1 MNGFNVGV
9 LVSLGDMELALDYL
23 NDEKV
28 FEPEITEYQKDRR
41 QTAEKQK
48 ISDIGHGTFELNTQS
63 HSSSIRNSSVE
74 DESELHARGVEVE
87 DDTVVHPPED
97 ELNEWDETYSDE
109 YTSSEEADEFDDYS
123 DEFDDE
129 DCIELSEDEE
139 EYGDEQEDSDEFED
153 NSIEL
158 SEDEEEYSNKQEE
171 YSDEQ
176 EEYGD
181 EQEEYNDEQDNLELE
196 RQILEAQRKLKEAKE
211 RKDRALAAK
220 KALKEKLERTL
231 MEINKLENESEA
243 LETENKHASELLSE
257 VESDNKKKS
266 LAGNGVIH
274 QEPVKKSQ
282 TDTKQ
287 IRNEAVRRGNT
298 RSKQI
303 EGSKKLRNEA
313 PRLNGTQSV
322 KNTETAKPAVQKAHK
337 PNTQPKVNV
346 KVNKEE
352 QYNSLDIDTLY
363 TKVVEFMMI
372 HGVSKSAIDKS
383 VLDTEFGVLNIN
395 KLIMK
400 SYLISMGKKVTIG
413 K

>member
-41 QTAEKQK
+41 QIAEKQK

-158 SEDEEEYSNKQEE
+158 SEDEEEYSNEQEE
-171 YSDEQ
+171 YSAEQ
-176 EEYGD
+176 EEYSN
-181 EQEEYNDEQDNLELE
+181 EQEEYRDEQDNLELE

-257 VESDNKKKS
+257 VESDNKKKN

-274 QEPVKKSQ
+274 QESVKKPQ

-287 IRNEAVRRGNT
+287 IRNEAVSRGNT

-313 PRLNGTQSV
+313 PRLSGTQSV
-322 KNTETAKPAVQKAHK
+322 RHTETAKPALKKAHK
-337 PNTQPKVNV
+337 LNTQPKVNA

-363 TKVVEFMMI
+363 TKVVEFMMA
-372 HGVSKSAIDKS
+372 HEVSKSAIDRS
-383 VLDTEFGVLNIN
+383 ILDAEFGVLNIN

>member
-41 QTAEKQK
+41 QIAEKQK

-139 EYGDEQEDSDEFED
+139 EYGDEQE
-153 NSIEL
+153 
-158 SEDEEEYSNKQEE
+158 EYSDKQEE
-171 YSDEQ
+171 YNDGQ
-176 EEYGD
+176 ED
-181 EQEEYNDEQDNLELE
+181 NSDEQDNLELE

-243 LETENKHASELLSE
+243 LETENEHASELLSE

-274 QEPVKKSQ
+274 QESVKKSQ

-287 IRNEAVRRGNT
+287 IRNEAVRRGNI

-313 PRLNGTQSV
+313 PRLSGTQSV
-322 KNTETAKPAVQKAHK
+322 RHTETAKPAVQKAHK
-337 PNTQPKVNV
+337 TSTQPKVNA

-363 TKVVEFMMI
+363 TKVVEFMMA
-372 HGVSKSAIDKS
+372 HEVSKSAIDRNI
-383 VLDTEFGVLNIN
+383 LDTEFGVLNIN

>member
-41 QTAEKQK
+41 QTAKKQK

-63 HSSSIRNSSVE
+63 HSSSTRNSSVE

-129 DCIELSEDEE
+129 DCIELSEDGE

-158 SEDEEEYSNKQEE
+158 SEDEEEYSDEQEE

-176 EEYGD
+176 EEYS
-181 EQEEYNDEQDNLELE
+181 DEQDNLELE

-274 QEPVKKSQ
+274 QESVKKSQ

-313 PRLNGTQSV
+313 PRLSGTQSV
-322 KNTETAKPAVQKAHK
+322 RNIETAKPVLKKAHK
-337 PNTQPKVNV
+337 PNTQPKVNA

-363 TKVVEFMMI
+363 TKVVEFMMA
-372 HGVSKSAIDKS
+372 HEVSKSAIDRNI
-383 VLDTEFGVLNIN
+383 LDAEFGVLNIN

>member
-109 YTSSEEADEFDDYS
+109 YTSSEEADEFESYSDES

-158 SEDEEEYSNKQEE
+158 SEDEEEYSDEQDN
-171 YSDEQ
+171 SDEQ
-176 EEYGD
+176 EEYS
-181 EQEEYNDEQDNLELE
+181 DEQDNLELE

-266 LAGNGVIH
+266 LAGNGAIH
-274 QEPVKKSQ
+274 QESVKKSQ

-313 PRLNGTQSV
+313 PRLSGTQSV
-322 KNTETAKPAVQKAHK
+322 RNIETAKPVLKKAHK
-337 PNTQPKVNV
+337 PNTQPKANA

-363 TKVVEFMMI
+363 TKVVEFMMA
-372 HGVSKSAIDKS
+372 HEVSKSAIDRNI
-383 VLDTEFGVLNIN
+383 LDTEFGVLNIN